1 MVDCKHLKLNFS
13 VMPIK
18 HMRSNFGNKTMYMYR
33 SVLNEHT
40 KIDIAV
46 FTRNYILD
54 VGTFLAYKQRQ
65 SNAA

>member
-1 MVDCKHLKLNFS
+1 
-13 VMPIK
+13 
-18 HMRSNFGNKTMYMYR
+18 MYMYR